1 MRMIMNLRILLASL
15 GPEQVEHSQTIETQV
30 NNIVTI
36 KVGKPHLWNLLVSLY
51 VRD

>member
-1 MRMIMNLRILLASL
+1 MNLRILLASL
-15 GPEQVEHSQTIETQV
+15 GPEQVEHRQTIETQV

-36 KVGKPHLWNLLVSLY
+36 KVGKPHLDMEFASKL